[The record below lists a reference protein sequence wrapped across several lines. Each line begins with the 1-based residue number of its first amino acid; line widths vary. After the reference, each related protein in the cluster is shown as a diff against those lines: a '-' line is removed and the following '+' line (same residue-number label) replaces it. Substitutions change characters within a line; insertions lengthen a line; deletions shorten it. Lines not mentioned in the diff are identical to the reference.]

1 MITER
6 MQQLAGVPLNE
17 SERIDLRT
25 GEALAESRKINENK
39 ESVIKKHLY
48 DTGTGI
54 SNIGD
59 RYMFVYDD
67 WEFRG
72 FEPDDIVEEFMAFLK
87 KTKRKFDPKLMW
99 KKKGFKAKPA
109 WRGNWS

>member
-6 MQQLAGVPLNE
+6 MQEFAGVPV
-17 SERIDLRT
+17 
-25 GEALAESRKINENK
+25 NENK

-59 RYMFVYDD
+59 RYMFIYDD

-72 FEPDDIVEEFMAFLK
+72 YEPDDMVFIMSS
-87 KTKRKFDPKLMW
+87 P
-99 KKKGFKAKPA
+99 
-109 WRGNWS
+109 